1 MLVLTMAWAHAFASM
16 FGDPALAT
24 VQPVATELAPHT
36 LLAAKGGSS
45 STPCPVKAIEESAA
59 EKPDVNVALS
69 QTPIKKGSAPTEEA
83 QTNVGCILPG
93 TESGT
98 AGATTASLP
107 VAPVAVVAAAG
118 TSSAPGLTAGLAAL
132 AASAG
137 GTTALLTRNSAA
149 LRDLPISPD

>member
-1 MLVLTMAWAHAFASM
+1 M

-69 QTPIKKGSAPTEEA
+69 QTPLKKHRRMSDVFYPERKAAPLA
-83 QTNVGCILPG
+83 LPPR
-93 TESGT
+93 
-98 AGATTASLP
+98 ACPLH
-107 VAPVAVVAAAG
+107 
-118 TSSAPGLTAGLAAL
+118 
-132 AASAG
+132 
-137 GTTALLTRNSAA
+137 LLLS
-149 LRDLPISPD
+149 

>member
-59 EKPDVNVALS
+59 EKPAVNVALS

-83 QTNVGCILPG
+83 QTN
-93 TESGT
+93 ESGT